1 MSPAI
6 VNGLGLETLETQ
18 LRKIVLR
25 TAAKFLEDALNADK
39 SDYAGP
45 EVACI
50 FCAAQARYVDRRSK
64 MSTTIMGDV
73 FLEGAYYYCP
83 TCGRGWYPKD
93 YALGFGVSSSLSP
106 GVTRMIGLVASAGS
120 FLEGSKLLSELAA
133 IEVTDKCVER
143 TAKRIGAAIATDEVA
158 VVEEKP
164 NPSNTMYAGTDGTG
178 IPMRPSELADR
189 AGKQPDGT
197 AKTREVKLCVVWTA
211 DSRDAKDNPVKDEGS
226 ERYSAAIESC
236 AWGDTC
242 KDTPPF
248 ARRVE
253 RDLTRCGFFGAQRQV
268 FIGDGAPWIWN
279 LATMIAPLA
288 TQIVD
293 LYHAKEHLSLLAG
306 DIFGPG
312 SDLTRK
318 WAEER
323 HLELESG
330 KLDDVL
336 SAISCHMS
344 RTGEVGK
351 KAAREFGYF
360 DTNRHR
366 MKYDHFRSLGFCVGS
381 GVVEAGCR
389 SVIGQR
395 LKRSGMFWSIDGAN
409 AIIALRCSLLSGR
422 FDEFWTRYRT
432 NNYRIPPQQ
441 AL

>member
-1 MSPAI
+1 LSPAI
-6 VNGLGLETLETQ
+6 VIGLGLETLETE

-25 TAAKFLEDALNADK
+25 TAAKFLEEALNADK

-45 EVACI
+45 EVICI
-50 FCAAQARYVDRRSK
+50 FCGAQARYVDRRSK
-64 MSTTIMGDV
+64 RFITILGDI
-73 FLEGAYYYCP
+73 FSEGAYYACP
-83 TCGRGWYPKD
+83 TCGHGWYPKD
-93 YALGFGVSSSLSP
+93 YALGFGDSSLSP

-120 FLEGSKLLSELAA
+120 FLEGAHLLSELAA
-133 IEVTDKCVER
+133 IDVTDKCVER
-143 TAKRIGAAIATDEVA
+143 TAKKLGAAIATDEVA

-164 NPSNTMYAGTDGTG
+164 TPSNTIYAGADGTG
-178 IPMRPSELADR
+178 IPMRSSELADR
-189 AGKQPDGT
+189 AGKQADGT

-211 DSRDAKDNPVKDEGS
+211 DSRDDKGNPVKDEGS

-236 AWGDTC
+236 AWSDTC
-242 KDTPPF
+242 KDTPVF

-253 RDLTRCGFFGAQRQV
+253 RELTRCGFFGAQRQV

-279 LATMIAPLA
+279 LATMIAPQA

-323 HLELESG
+323 HSELESG
-330 KLDDVL
+330 KLNAVL
-336 SAISCHMS
+336 SAIGCHMS
-344 RTGEVGK
+344 RPGEVGK
-351 KAAREFGYF
+351 RAIREFGYF

-366 MKYDHFRSLGFCVGS
+366 MKYEYFRLLGLCVGS

-395 LKRSGMFWSIDGAN
+395 LKRSGMFWSVDGAN
-409 AIIALRCSLLSGR
+409 VVFALRCSLLSCR
-422 FDEFWTRYRT
+422 FDEFWASYRI
-432 NNYRIPPQQ
+432 NNYRIPQQ